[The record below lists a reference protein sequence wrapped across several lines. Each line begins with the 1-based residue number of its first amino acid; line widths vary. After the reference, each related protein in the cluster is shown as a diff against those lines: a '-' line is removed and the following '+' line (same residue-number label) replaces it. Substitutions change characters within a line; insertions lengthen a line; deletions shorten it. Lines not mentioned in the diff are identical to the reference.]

1 MASIIKLEGKK
12 GVTYKA
18 VIRRQGFKT
27 VTRNF
32 STRKAAREWARDTEG
47 NIERLTRL
55 GGTGSRI
62 TLAELI
68 DDYAREYR
76 GNDISA
82 LQRLD
87 YWKTRLGDW
96 RVGSITRQL
105 VSEELKRLRKEPAL
119 QPLRKHESK
128 PTSRIRSQ
136 PTVNRYLSALSKVLG
151 NAVKDG
157 LIETNPCRGISREG
171 ERSRFGRALSDEER
185 ARLLEQC
192 KVSQWERLHLLVT
205 LALSTGARCG
215 ELFSLTW
222 NDIDVKKG
230 IARLSETKNG
240 SPRHLPL
247 IPSVLDQIKALPRP
261 IDTTVCVFP
270 SETDLH
276 KSYYHGFRKHWD
288 EALEDAGIQDF
299 RFHDLR
305 HSAASYLTEKGVP
318 LVIVAEILGHKT
330 MAMVQR
336 YSHVHTEQKA
346 KVVAQVFGDLLG

>member
-12 GVTYKA
+12 AVTYKA

-32 STRKAAREWARDTEG
+32 STRKAARDWARDTEG

-55 GGTGSRI
+55 GGSGSRI
-62 TLAELI
+62 TLAEVI

-76 GNDISA
+76 GKDISA

-87 YWKTRLGDW
+87 HWKKRLGHW
-96 RVGSITRQL
+96 RLGAITRQL

-128 PTSRIRSQ
+128 ATTRLRSQ

-157 LIETNPCRGISREG
+157 LIETNPCRGIAREG
-171 ERSRFGRALSDEER
+171 ETSRFGRALTDDER
-185 ARLLEQC
+185 KALLDKC
-192 KVSQWERLHLLVT
+192 KASQWDRLYLLVAM
-205 LALSTGARCG
+205 ALSTGARCG

-222 NDIDVKKG
+222 GDLDLKNAVAK
-230 IARLSETKNG
+230 LSETKNG
-240 SPRHLPL
+240 APRHLPI
-247 IPSVLDQIKALPRP
+247 IPSVLEEIKALPRP
-261 IDTTVCVFP
+261 IAPSYCLFP
-270 SETDLH
+270 SETDPH
-276 KSYYHGFRKHWD
+276 KSYHSGFRKHWGSSLK
-288 EALEDAGIQDF
+288 AAGIDDF

-305 HSAASYLTEKGVP
+305 HSAASYLTEAGVP
-318 LVIVAEILGHKT
+318 LVTVAEILGHRT

-336 YSHVHTEQKA
+336 YSHVHTAQKA
-346 KVVAQVFGDLLG
+346 KVVGEVFKDLLG